1 MSEKLG
7 KDDKNRLAKWRQR
20 LQRHFWSETD
30 EAIFQK
36 ILDMNEAQAE
46 PSEEHT
52 AVFPGIGAVKLSKK
66 PELRGLTIEEV
77 VKKYPEQVAK
87 AIKEAPMRK
96 PKVSRELI
104 KKYADILNITKMMEF
119 SQETIVSELI
129 DMLEEVGCEVEK
141 WKP

>member
-1 MSEKLG
+1 MKKFHIEERIWRGTKRKSEMSK
-7 KDDKNRLAKWRQR
+7 K
-20 LQRHFWSETD
+20 
-30 EAIFQK
+30 
-36 ILDMNEAQAE
+36 